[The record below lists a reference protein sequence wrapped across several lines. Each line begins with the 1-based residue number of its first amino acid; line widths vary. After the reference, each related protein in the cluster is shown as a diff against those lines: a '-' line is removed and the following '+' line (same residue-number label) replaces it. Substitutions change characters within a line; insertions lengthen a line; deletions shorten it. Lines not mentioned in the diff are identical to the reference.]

1 MVETMKLK
9 LYFLYTFL
17 FAFSIVTAQEEI
29 EIPLEYSTSG
39 YQTSSALKTTTDNTL
54 VPTVNAEMNVN
65 EAGALTYSLP
75 IEILKGLN
83 NFQPNIALAY
93 NSQSGNGQAG
103 WGWNIV
109 GLSTITRGG
118 KSKEID
124 GLTIGP
130 QFNEGDPFYLDGQR
144 LIKNSDNTYSTE
156 KFSKIKITKPST
168 GEFSFIIQYTDGRIA
183 KYKELTIGQH
193 YISTFVDSFNNEIH
207 YTYLVE
213 NNTPRI
219 TKVSYG

>member
-1 MVETMKLK
+1 MKLK

-83 NFQPNIALAY
+83 NFQPNIALA
-93 NSQSGNGQAG
+93 
-103 WGWNIV
+103 
-109 GLSTITRGG
+109 
-118 KSKEID
+118 
-124 GLTIGP
+124 
-130 QFNEGDPFYLDGQR
+130 
-144 LIKNSDNTYSTE
+144 
-156 KFSKIKITKPST
+156 
-168 GEFSFIIQYTDGRIA
+168 
-183 KYKELTIGQH
+183 
-193 YISTFVDSFNNEIH
+193 
-207 YTYLVE
+207 
-213 NNTPRI
+213 
-219 TKVSYG
+219 